1 MQEMNNYIN
10 LEKNNFLSLFVEPKS
25 IINTTYITY
34 KEKLLLDNISNEN
47 RKQEFIQARKLRN
60 ETIGK
65 IEILYNED
73 GKPLLTNSDYFISIS
88 HSQHFI
94 GIFKAPFNI
103 GLDIEE
109 INGRVLKI
117 KQRFLNN
124 EEQILFGTN
133 IENLTL
139 AWTLKEAMFKLNNRT
154 GIDFR
159 TELLIVEKTDFG
171 FLGKMLDI
179 DGWRTVKLKTIRK
192 ENLIISYNFEPSIL
206 L

>member
-25 IINTTYITY
+25 LINTTYITH
-34 KEKLLLDNISNEN
+34 KEKLLLDSISNEN
-47 RKQEFIQARKLRN
+47 RKQEFIQTRKLRN

-73 GKPLLTNSDYFISIS
+73 GKPLLTNSNYFISIS

-109 INGRVLKI
+109 INDRVLKI

-124 EEQILFGTN
+124 EEQTLFGTN
-133 IENLTL
+133 IENLTI

-171 FLGKMLDI
+171 FLGKMLDK
-179 DGWRTVKLKTIRK
+179 DGWRSVKLKTIRK

>member
-25 IINTTYITY
+25 IINTTYITH

>member
-73 GKPLLTNSDYFISIS
+73 GKPLLTDSDYFISIS

>member
-25 IINTTYITY
+25 LINNTYITH

-47 RKQEFIQARKLRN
+47 RKQEFIQTRKLRN

-73 GKPLLTNSDYFISIS
+73 GKPLLTDSDYFISIS

-94 GIFKAPFNI
+94 GIIKAPFNI

-109 INGRVLKI
+109 INDRVLKI

-133 IENLTL
+133 IENLTI

-159 TELLIVEKTDFG
+159 KELLVVEKTDFG
-171 FLGKMLDI
+171 FLGKMLDK
-179 DGWRTVKLKTIRK
+179 DGWRSVKLKTIRK